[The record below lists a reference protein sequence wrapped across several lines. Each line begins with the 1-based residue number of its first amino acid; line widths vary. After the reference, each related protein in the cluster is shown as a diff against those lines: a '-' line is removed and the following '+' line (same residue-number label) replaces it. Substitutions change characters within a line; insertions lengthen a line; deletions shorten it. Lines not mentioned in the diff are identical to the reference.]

1 LLGPVQ
7 ARSRRYAAAL
17 GSTDAVG
24 NGESLEDAVK
34 LTGERPME
42 GATPD
47 SLLALH
53 DAGYREVCE
62 RLGPGVVLDV
72 GCGIGSETERLAG
85 ANRLVIGADHSSDTV
100 RLATRTYGSESGGSE
115 SGGSERRGSTGTASA
130 GLDFIASD
138 GAALGL
144 RDRSVDF
151 AISSHIIEHFVNPAL
166 HVIELARVLRTDGT
180 AFVITPN
187 APADFENPFH
197 VYLFEPE
204 HLVSML
210 SLFFEEVTC
219 YGLEGDDVL
228 KADFATRRASGE
240 RLLRIDP
247 LNLRRHIPH
256 GAYVWAYEHVLPL
269 TYRFLNRTS
278 TGIGSGIDSSHFF
291 MQKEVHAD
299 TPVLFAVARGP
310 RQPKTPKPR
319 ASGMSAMREIT

>member
-1 LLGPVQ
+1 VHG
-7 ARSRRYAAAL
+7 RSRRYAAAL

-24 NGESLEDAVK
+24 NGENLEDAVK

-62 RLGPGVVLDV
+62 RLGTGVVLDV

-85 ANRLVIGADHSSDTV
+85 ANRLVIGADHSSETV
-100 RLATRTYGSESGGSE
+100 RLATRTYGSKAGGSA
-115 SGGSERRGSTGTASA
+115 GAAAS

-138 GAALGL
+138 GAAIGL
-144 RDRSVDF
+144 RDGSVDF
-151 AISSHIIEHFVNPAL
+151 AVSSHIIEHFVNPAL
-166 HVIELARVLRTDGT
+166 HVIELARVLRADGT

-197 VYLFEPE
+197 VYLFEPQ
-204 HLVSML
+204 HLVSLL
-210 SLFFEEVTC
+210 SLFFAEVTC
-219 YGLEGDDVL
+219 YGLEGDAVL

-247 LNLRRHIPH
+247 LNLRRRIPH
-256 GAYVWAYEHVLPL
+256 RAYVWAYENVLPL
-269 TYRFLNRTS
+269 TYRFLDRSS

-291 MQKEVHAD
+291 MQDEIHAD
-299 TPVLFAVARGP
+299 TPVLFAVARRP
-310 RQPKTPKPR
+310 RVAKTQEPR
-319 ASGMSAMREIT
+319 AKSE